1 MFQTKEV
8 SKLVKDCRKEYG
20 DSYRYFLVGSIARG
34 DKNPRDIDIIVYP
47 IYNRL
52 NENEWE
58 SLLKKMSIK
67 VRGKKVDAQIIPEFH
82 WVMND
87 KWQNQEFDKY
97 VMLKGKLKYK
107 VEEMINAKNKR
118 RGLSYD
124 MPYMYE
130 EM

>member
-1 MFQTKEV
+1 
-8 SKLVKDCRKEYG
+8 
-20 DSYRYFLVGSIARG
+20 
-34 DKNPRDIDIIVYP
+34 
-47 IYNRL
+47 
-52 NENEWE
+52 
-58 SLLKKMSIK
+58 MSIK

-97 VMLKGKLKYK
+97 VMLKGKLKHK
-107 VEEMINAKNKR
+107 VGEMINAKNKR